1 MFTGAAAF
9 ERLSH
14 FKDVGIPA
22 VVQAKDLF
30 SQAMIA
36 DGCCRSAL
44 PFVEFDGFAFFHDME
59 RVAAVLKDVM
69 KLPTTRMPSRFVLAA
84 QSQLHSSCTST
95 TNSTGDY
102 SCRSGYNF
110 RGVVASMHNWHRA
123 LCAPSDDPDW
133 NGMYDP
139 AYQPQQEALTI
150 GFMCMIACDCNH
162 LSLPASSLSALA
174 KSFAAADA
182 SRAALCSTLPWGV
195 VNFTN
200 ATDPD
205 AVAALASPLRDQVCK
220 CQV

>member
-1 MFTGAAAF
+1 
-9 ERLSH
+9 
-14 FKDVGIPA
+14 
-22 VVQAKDLF
+22 
-30 SQAMIA
+30 
-36 DGCCRSAL
+36 
-44 PFVEFDGFAFFHDME
+44 ME